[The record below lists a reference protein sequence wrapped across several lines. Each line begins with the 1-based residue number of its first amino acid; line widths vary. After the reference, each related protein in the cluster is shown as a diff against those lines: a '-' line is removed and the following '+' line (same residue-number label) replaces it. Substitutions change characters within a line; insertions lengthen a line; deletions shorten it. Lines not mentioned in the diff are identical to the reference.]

1 MLRPT
6 QWQVNIDQYLNPFL
20 VPPPTS
26 FLPRPLQRLLG
37 RHERSRPH
45 LGNVAIS
52 FWAFIGALGAL
63 SLISVIDRHV
73 PAFESAGTPLIIGS
87 FGAAAVLEF
96 YAIDSPL
103 SQPRNAILGQLVS
116 SVIGVAMNT
125 AFSQLSGARY
135 QELRWLAGALSC
147 ATSIVVMALTG
158 TIHPPAGATALL
170 AVTDDKVSSIGWLL
184 VPMVLLSSGVMFAVA
199 FLVNNIQREF
209 PVYWWTPEEVGSYWA
224 RRRRNRAAQVADP
237 EAQGD
242 KSASDDSAD
251 LEQWKT
257 SHDEDYRTRP
267 SCLRCLKSGYACKG
281 YDLGLRMQS
290 LVVVTEPEGSQRLAR
305 IVPPPTAAAP
315 TLATAGPVAPPLH
328 QFKRGLGRPQ
338 DRRGGS
344 DDDADD
350 NAGGGFYKILGGT
363 AHEQQ
368 QQARRRFNLSPEMN
382 LTAFQEHM
390 AFSYFFA
397 TYGWAY
403 FWKPFLHLA
412 RETDLAPTA
421 SRMCSLALAYGHM
434 GTGHADKSLKSM
446 GLELY
451 GRSLREV
458 QALLTRGAVAKT
470 ELAQLC
476 VPIVILGMYSFAI
489 DRDLRLIH
497 NIGVAQILKHCGP
510 EAFQE
515 DPLLTAFRSCR
526 ALLICQSF
534 AIRRRTFLEDK
545 KWKTVPWEKLP
556 KTALDSLIDIMAD
569 MPGLVNDMAASEQP
583 ISPATRDSFHERVG
597 ELRQQL
603 STWRWKWD
611 RKYPH
616 VAHEVPSN
624 LKVDSIETP
633 VFREQLATMIKFDT
647 TQQAVEMLT
656 YNAALLYLL
665 QLEDLLEM
673 GEPHNPPRL
682 SADDMEYIRHVAARH
697 PSTPLLLPDEAK
709 FICQPALEAFRL
721 IPSLYKNLVTTKDR
735 IMVILAPLG
744 IVYTSTQNNPELNSC
759 MQSILEDIPF
769 FGGGAPKELELYE
782 LALGEAWKSKV
793 PSPIPAGTSPTVSE
807 STVELAISP

>member
-1 MLRPT
+1 MGR
-6 QWQVNIDQYLNPFL
+6 
-20 VPPPTS
+20 PPTS
-26 FLPRPLQRLLG
+26 GYCHTCR
-37 RHERSRPH
+37 
-45 LGNVAIS
+45 
-52 FWAFIGALGAL
+52 
-63 SLISVIDRHV
+63 
-73 PAFESAGTPLIIGS
+73 
-87 FGAAAVLEF
+87 
-96 YAIDSPL
+96 
-103 SQPRNAILGQLVS
+103 
-116 SVIGVAMNT
+116 
-125 AFSQLSGARY
+125 
-135 QELRWLAGALSC
+135 
-147 ATSIVVMALTG
+147 
-158 TIHPPAGATALL
+158 
-170 AVTDDKVSSIGWLL
+170 K
-184 VPMVLLSSGVMFAVA
+184 
-199 FLVNNIQREF
+199 
-209 PVYWWTPEEVGSYWA
+209 
-224 RRRRNRAAQVADP
+224 RRIKCD
-237 EAQGD
+237 
-242 KSASDDSAD
+242 
-251 LEQWKT
+251 
-257 SHDEDYRTRP
+257 RTRP

-305 IVPPPTAAAP
+305 IVAPPNATASAL
-315 TLATAGPVAPPLH
+315 TTAGPIVPP
-328 QFKRGLGRPQ
+328 QFQHKRGQGRLQ
-338 DRRGGS
+338 DRRGGGGG
-344 DDDADD
+344 DDD
-350 NAGGGFYKILGGT
+350 NGSGYKILGD
-363 AHEQQ
+363 AVRKEQQ
-368 QQARRRFNLSPEMN
+368 QYQQARRRLDPPPEMN

-412 RETDLAPTA
+412 RETDLAPSA

-434 GTGHADKSLKSM
+434 GTNHADKSLKSM

-458 QALLTRGAVAKT
+458 QALLTRGAGAKI

-489 DRDLRLIH
+489 DGDLRLIH

-515 DPLLTAFRSCR
+515 DPLLTAYRSCR

-545 KWKTVPWEKLP
+545 KWKTIPWEKLP

-583 ISPATRDSFHERVG
+583 ISPTTRASFHQRVG
-597 ELRQQL
+597 ELREQL
-603 STWRWKWD
+603 ATWRWKWD
-611 RKYPH
+611 RKYPN
-616 VAHEVPSN
+616 VAREVPSN
-624 LKVDSIETP
+624 LKLDSIETP
-633 VFREQLATMIKFDT
+633 VFKEQLATMIQFDT
-647 TQQAVEMLT
+647 TQQALEMLT

-673 GEPHNPPRL
+673 GESHSPSRL
-682 SADDMEYIRHVAARH
+682 SADDMDYIRHVAASH
-697 PSTPLLLPDEAK
+697 PATPLLLPDEAR

-721 IPSLYKNLVTTKDR
+721 IPSLYKNLVTSKDR

-769 FGGGAPKELELYE
+769 FGGGAPRELSLYE
-782 LALGEAWKSKV
+782 LALGQAWKSKA
-793 PSPIPAGTSPTVSE
+793 PSPIPAGSSPTVSE

>member
-1 MLRPT
+1 
-6 QWQVNIDQYLNPFL
+6 
-20 VPPPTS
+20 
-26 FLPRPLQRLLG
+26 
-37 RHERSRPH
+37 
-45 LGNVAIS
+45 
-52 FWAFIGALGAL
+52 
-63 SLISVIDRHV
+63 
-73 PAFESAGTPLIIGS
+73 
-87 FGAAAVLEF
+87 
-96 YAIDSPL
+96 
-103 SQPRNAILGQLVS
+103 
-116 SVIGVAMNT
+116 
-125 AFSQLSGARY
+125 
-135 QELRWLAGALSC
+135 
-147 ATSIVVMALTG
+147 
-158 TIHPPAGATALL
+158 
-170 AVTDDKVSSIGWLL
+170 
-184 VPMVLLSSGVMFAVA
+184 
-199 FLVNNIQREF
+199 
-209 PVYWWTPEEVGSYWA
+209 
-224 RRRRNRAAQVADP
+224 
-237 EAQGD
+237 
-242 KSASDDSAD
+242 
-251 LEQWKT
+251 
-257 SHDEDYRTRP
+257 
-267 SCLRCLKSGYACKG
+267 
-281 YDLGLRMQS
+281 MQS

-305 IVPPPTAAAP
+305 IVAPPTAPAST
-315 TLATAGPVAPPLH
+315 TLTTAGPAPPPLH
-328 QFKRGLGRPQ
+328 QLRRGLARAQ

-344 DDDADD
+344 ADDEDDDASV
-350 NAGGGFYKILGGT
+350 GGYKMLLGGA
-363 AHEQQ
+363 AHEHQQQQ
-368 QQARRRFNLSPEMN
+368 QQARRRLDPPPEMN

-434 GTGHADKSLKSM
+434 GTNHADKTLKST

-458 QALLTRGAVAKT
+458 QSLLTRGTGGKT

-534 AIRRRTFLEDK
+534 AIRRRTFLEDR

-583 ISPATRDSFHERVG
+583 ISPTTRASFHEKVG
-597 ELRQQL
+597 QLREAL
-603 STWRWKWD
+603 GTWRWEWNSL
-611 RKYPH
+611 YPD
-616 VAHEVPSN
+616 VAREVPSN
-624 LKVDSIETP
+624 LKLDSIETP
-633 VFREQLATMIKFDT
+633 VFREQLATMIEFNT
-647 TQQAVEMLT
+647 TQQALEMLT

-673 GEPHNPPRL
+673 GEPHNPSRL
-682 SADDMEYIRHVAARH
+682 SADDMDYIRHAAAGH
-697 PSTPLLLPDEAK
+697 PSTPLLLPNEAR

-744 IVYTSTQNNPELNSC
+744 IVYTSTRNTPELNSC

-769 FGGGAPKELELYE
+769 FGAGPPMELDLYE
-782 LALGEAWKSKV
+782 LALGEAWKSKS
-793 PSPIPAGTSPTVSE
+793 PAPIPAGTSPTVSE